1 MRKRKYPVQLSDEQW
16 NHLGSLLRK
25 GKHSSRKLNRTRV
38 LLLCNQRKEDR
49 EVAQIVGVSLQ
60 TVHNIRKR
68 FAQEGLDVALNEKPR
83 PGAPKKLGVK
93 GEAYAIATACSEP
106 PTGRSCWTM
115 QMIADKLVELK
126 YVESIT
132 AETVRFRL
140 KKGIS
145 SPGSTSNGASPK

>member
-16 NHLGSLLRK
+16 NHLSSLLRK
-25 GKHSSRKLNRTRV
+25 GKHSSRKLNRARV

-49 EVAQIVGVSLQ
+49 EVSRIVGVSLQ
-60 TVHNIRKR
+60 TVYNIRKR
-68 FAQEGLDVALNEKPR
+68 FVQEGLDVALNEKPR
-83 PGAPKKLGVK
+83 PGAPKKLDIK
-93 GEAYAIATACSEP
+93 GEAYAIATACSDP
-106 PTGRSCWTM
+106 PTGRNCWTM

-145 SPGSTSNGASPK
+145 SRGSISNGAFP